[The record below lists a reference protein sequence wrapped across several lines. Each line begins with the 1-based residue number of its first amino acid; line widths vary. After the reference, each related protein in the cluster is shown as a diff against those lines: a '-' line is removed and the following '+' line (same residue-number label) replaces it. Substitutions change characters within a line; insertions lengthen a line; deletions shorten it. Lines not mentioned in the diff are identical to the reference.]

1 MRFSAWP
8 IVQQPAADFL
18 DICQHV
24 ERVGW
29 DGVWI
34 SDHLMPSRPPLDIP
48 VLECFTTAA
57 AVAATVPRI
66 RIGTLVASNTFRHP
80 AIVAKASATIA
91 DLSGDRFVL
100 GIGAGWQAN
109 EHDAHGIPLD
119 PPPVRLRA
127 LAEACIVVRRLLT
140 EDDVRHDGAHYVLA
154 GATHRP
160 RPGRV
165 PLLVGVKGD
174 RALGIAARH
183 ADEWNLWA
191 TPSTFADRSA
201 ALDRRCDEAGRDPAT
216 IERSAQA
223 LVVFSDGSGPADVAR
238 WEAAGL
244 PFLRGSAA
252 ELQDHVGAYA
262 EAGLTELV
270 VPDFTFGGPAGARE
284 AYERFLTEVAAP
296 FREAA

>member
-18 DICQHV
+18 DICGHV

-34 SDHLMPSRPPLDIP
+34 SDHLMPSRPPLDVP

-91 DLSGDRFVL
+91 ELSGDRFVL

-109 EHDAHGIPLD
+109 EHDAHGITLD

-127 LAEACIVVRRLLT
+127 LAEACVVLRRLLT
-140 EDDVRHDGAHYVLA
+140 EDDVRHEGEHYRLA

-174 RALGIAARH
+174 RALGVAARH

-191 TPSTFADRSA
+191 SPSTFADRSA
-201 ALDRRCDEAGRDPAT
+201 ALDRRCDEVGRDPAT

-223 LVVFSDGSGPADVAR
+223 LVVFNDGAGPGDTAR

-244 PFLRGSAA
+244 PFLRGGVA
-252 ELQDHVGAYA
+252 ELQDHIAAYA
-262 EAGLTELV
+262 EAGLAELV
-270 VPDFTFGGPAGARE
+270 VPDFTFGGPAGARD

-296 FREAA
+296 FRAAT

>member
-1 MRFSAWP
+1 
-8 IVQQPAADFL
+8 
-18 DICQHV
+18 
-24 ERVGW
+24 
-29 DGVWI
+29 
-34 SDHLMPSRPPLDIP
+34 
-48 VLECFTTAA
+48 
-57 AVAATVPRI
+57 VAATVPRI

-80 AIVAKASATIA
+80 AIVAKASATTA
-91 DLSGDRFVL
+91 KLSGDRFVL

-109 EHDAHGIPLD
+109 EHETHGIPLD

-127 LAEACIVVRRLLT
+127 LAEACVVLRRLLT
-140 EDDVRHDGAHYVLA
+140 EDDVSHDGEHYRLR

-160 RPGRV
+160 RPGGV

-191 TPSTFADRSA
+191 SPSTFADRSA
-201 ALDRRCDEAGRDPAT
+201 ALDRRCEEVGRDPAS

-223 LVVFSDGSGPADVAR
+223 LILFTDGPAPVDVAR
-238 WEAAGL
+238 WEEAGL
-244 PFLRGSAA
+244 PFLRGTVA

-270 VPDFTFGGPAGARE
+270 VPDFTFGDPAGARD
-284 AYERFLTEVAAP
+284 AYERFITEVAAP
-296 FREAA
+296 FRAAA